1 MQSIQMGDLIEKRG
15 AQIVYLALKQEGE
28 IQVAA
33 LVYSLPMLGG
43 LHMELNSGPFYTQ

>member
-1 MQSIQMGDLIEKRG
+1 MGDLIEKRG

-33 LVYSLPMLGG
+33 L
-43 LHMELNSGPFYTQ
+43 